1 MNNSVPRHKSTC
13 HYCGDALVGRSDK
26 RFCNS
31 ACRNALNNAKRITTF
46 SVIKAV
52 NKTLLKNFNILNHAW
67 LCGEIELSKTVLIKR
82 GFNMNYFTSIQH
94 LGKSVEYKFCYD
106 IGYSLLNENT
116 IRILKK
122 EKKYPLNKT
131 QYHSQHQS
139 RNSLR
144 R

>member
-1 MNNSVPRHKSTC
+1 MKNSAPFDKLTC
-13 HYCGDALVGRSDK
+13 LYCTEPLVGRSDK

-31 ACRNALNNAKRITTF
+31 ACRNAFNNAKRITTF

-67 LCGEIELSKTVLIKR
+67 LCGEIELSKTALIKR
-82 GFNMNYFTSIQH
+82 GYNMNYFTSIQY
-94 LGKSVEYKFCYD
+94 LGKGVEYKFCYD

-131 QYHSQHQS
+131 EY
-139 RNSLR
+139 L
-144 R
+144 